1 MTEETHMRRE
11 VLEIPHAVARLLDQ
25 SDLQIREAG
34 RALQRADPRLI
45 VTVARGSSDHA
56 ATLVKYAIELRAGIP
71 VASLSP
77 SLASIYGAHLKLAQ
91 TACIAVSQSGKSP
104 DIVAML
110 AAARRDGATGL
121 AFTNTAD
128 SPLSHGADYSIDIA
142 AGVEKSVAATK
153 SFVNSVVA
161 GLGALAHWTDD
172 EGLLAALR
180 NLPQHLERALDRD
193 WIAFADALEGEH
205 SVFVLGRG
213 PGLAIANEIALKFK
227 ETCSIHAESYSGAEV
242 MHGPMALVRQGF
254 PTLALAIQD
263 KAEAAIVSSA
273 DALAKKGA
281 AAFVT
286 SELRG
291 EAVRLPHVA
300 TGHPLLDPLTLVTS
314 FYAFV
319 ETLARR
325 RGLNPDE
332 PRNLR
337 KVTETI

>member
-1 MTEETHMRRE
+1 MTEATHMRRE
-11 VLEIPHAVARLLDQ
+11 VLELPQAVARLLDQ
-25 SDLQIREAG
+25 SDGEIREAG
-34 RALQRADPRLI
+34 RALRDIDPRLI

-56 ATLVKYAIELRAGIP
+56 AALVKYAIELNTGVP

-77 SLASIYGAHLKLAQ
+77 SLASIYDVRLKLAQ

-110 AAARRDGATGL
+110 GAARRDGATGL

-142 AGVEKSVAATK
+142 AGAEKSVAATK
-153 SFVNSVVA
+153 SFVNSAVA
-161 GLGALAHWTDD
+161 GLGALAYWTDD
-172 EGLLAALR
+172 EELLAALR
-180 NLPQHLERALDRD
+180 SLPQHLERSIDCD
-193 WIAFADALEGEH
+193 WNAFADALEGES

-213 PGLAIANEIALKFK
+213 PGLAIASEIALKFK
-227 ETCSIHAESYSGAEV
+227 ETCALHAESYSGAEV

-254 PTLALAIQD
+254 PTLALAVRD
-263 KAEAAIVSSA
+263 KAESAIVSSV

-281 AAFVT
+281 ASFVT
-286 SELRG
+286 SELAG
-291 EAVRLPHVA
+291 NAVRLPHVA
-300 TGHPLLDPLTLVTS
+300 TGHPLVDPLTLVTS

-319 ETLARR
+319 EKLARR

>member
-1 MTEETHMRRE
+1 LTEETHMRRE

-25 SDLQIREAG
+25 SDREIREAG
-34 RALQRADPRLI
+34 RALQTVDPRLI

-56 ATLVKYAIELRAGIP
+56 ATLVKYAIELRTGVP

-77 SLASIYGAHLKLAQ
+77 SLASIYDARLKLAQ

-110 AAARRDGATGL
+110 AAARRDGSIGL

-128 SPLSHGADYSIDIA
+128 SPLSHGADHCIDIA
-142 AGVEKSVAATK
+142 AGAEISVAATK

-161 GLGALAHWTDD
+161 GLGALAHWTGD

-180 NLPQHLERALDRD
+180 NLPRHLERALSCD
-193 WIAFADALEGEH
+193 WNAFADALEGEH

-227 ETCSIHAESYSGAEV
+227 ETCAIHAESYSGAEV

-263 KAEAAIVSSA
+263 KAEAAVVSSA
-273 DALAKKGA
+273 DALAKRGA

-286 SELRG
+286 SELPG

-300 TGHPLLDPLTLVTS
+300 TGHPLLDPLTLVAS